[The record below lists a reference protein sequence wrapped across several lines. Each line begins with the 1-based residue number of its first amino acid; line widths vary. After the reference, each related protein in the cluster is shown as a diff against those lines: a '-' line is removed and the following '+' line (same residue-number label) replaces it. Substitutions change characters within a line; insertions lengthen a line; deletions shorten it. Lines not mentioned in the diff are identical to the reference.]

1 MPGMCWLLL
10 VLLIGAAQEPAA
22 APASSAE
29 GQAVV
34 SATPEEG
41 AETLS
46 PADRAR
52 RDELMKPGLELL
64 RKGDAAGAYAAL
76 WPARKAFPKDLR
88 VLRYSAQAAF
98 YSGRNKEALDLFGR
112 ALAAHPTQPW
122 PLHLAQ
128 MQVEARLGR
137 WEEFDRE
144 LADLEKAKRGGADAQ
159 LEGSSGFL
167 VDGFAAGPA
176 GAQVSV
182 QTVVF
187 PLQADAY
194 HTLYRFLLPKGSPA
208 KTAIQAGL
216 NSDAGAAD
224 DERCKNPEFR
234 PYIDLESDD
243 SEQESFKA
251 AHPDEAAN
259 GGRAYSLD
267 TYPGPC
273 SQGLIKFYS
282 KGEPTYEEVR
292 ADVVKALA
300 GVGQGAPGDPAGPAA
315 PLEPPAV
322 AVPVKPAAPAESG
335 SPVEPAQPVAPGTET
350 APVAPGTEVKPE
362 AAEPVAP
369 ESPAKPPPQV

>member
-1 MPGMCWLLL
+1 
-10 VLLIGAAQEPAA
+10 
-22 APASSAE
+22 
-29 GQAVV
+29 
-34 SATPEEG
+34 
-41 AETLS
+41 
-46 PADRAR
+46 
-52 RDELMKPGLELL
+52 MKPGLALL
-64 RKGDAAGAYAAL
+64 ARGDAAGAYAAM
-76 WPARKAFPKDLR
+76 WPARRAFPKDLR
-88 VLRYSAQAAF
+88 VLRASAQAAF
-98 YSGRNKEALDLFGR
+98 YSGRNKEALDLFDR
-112 ALAAHPTQPW
+112 ALAAHPNQPW
-122 PLHLAQ
+122 PLRLAQ
-128 MQVEARLGR
+128 MQVQARLGR

-144 LADLEKAKRGGADAQ
+144 LEGLKAAKRGGADPQ

-167 VDGFAAGPA
+167 VDGFAAGAA

-208 KTAIQAGL
+208 MTTVMAGLNNGAGL

-243 SEQESFKA
+243 SDQESFKA
-251 AHPDEAAN
+251 SHPEEAAH

-292 ADVVKALA
+292 GDVVKALA
-300 GVGQGAPGDPAGPAA
+300 GTARGGESVPAVPAVPTAPV
-315 PLEPPAV
+315 EPPAV
-322 AVPVKPAAPAESG
+322 AVPVDPAAPSEPG
-335 SPVEPAQPVAPGTET
+335 SPVEPTQPVAPGAET
-350 APVAPGTEVKPE
+350 APAAPGTEVTPQ

-369 ESPAKPPPQV
+369 ESPAKPPPQD